1 MRSVVW
7 VVVAAVLGS
16 ASGHL
21 ARRDSE
27 RQRLRGSCF
36 ADVRFTSHRASTA
49 VACVFC
55 ASVVALSA
63 RANGDLV
70 VLNHCILVWSG
81 TWLSFVDIDTHTVP
95 RRSQIAVVCA
105 ATPVLV
111 LSSSAGA
118 EVSLGGAATGSFA
131 MWGVMKATELLS
143 RGDIGPADAVFAGHL
158 GMFVG
163 ARSVSLVP
171 AALVTAFVCAG
182 LVALA
187 LLVLCR
193 FGRRSQIP
201 FAPFLFLGSVVAV
214 LR

>member
-1 MRSVVW
+1 MRSAVWLCVSFSLGVVACRLAACDSSRQRARGAHFADTRFTGHW
-7 VVVAAVLGS
+7 SSVAVSVAAV
-16 ASGHL
+16 
-21 ARRDSE
+21 
-27 RQRLRGSCF
+27 
-36 ADVRFTSHRASTA
+36 
-49 VACVFC
+49 
-55 ASVVALSA
+55 SVVVWLSQS
-63 RANGDLV
+63 ANPDSLV
-70 VLNHCILVWSG
+70 VLHCALAASG
-81 TWLSFVDIDTHTVP
+81 VWLSLVDIDTHTVP

-118 EVSLGGAATGSFA
+118 EVSLGGAVTGSFA